1 MRTRVQNIEVDFQDG
16 FTRKAKTENTNPFQS
31 AEVEIVNHNLVTS
44 ASKPGKRR
52 RIQKPLYSVR
62 FYQ

>member
-1 MRTRVQNIEVDFQDG
+1 MRTRVQNIEIDFQDG
-16 FTRKAKTENTNPFQS
+16 FTRKTKTENTNPFQS

-44 ASKPGKRR
+44 PSTPGKRR

>member
-1 MRTRVQNIEVDFQDG
+1 MRTRVQNIELDFQDG
-16 FTRKAKTENTNPFQS
+16 YTRTSSAENTNPFQN

-44 ASKPGKRR
+44 PSKPGRRR